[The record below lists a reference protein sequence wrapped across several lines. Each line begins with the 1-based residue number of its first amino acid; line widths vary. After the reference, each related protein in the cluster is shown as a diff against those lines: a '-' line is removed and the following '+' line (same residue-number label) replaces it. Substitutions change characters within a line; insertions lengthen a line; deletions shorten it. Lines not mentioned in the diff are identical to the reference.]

1 MKADIETLARF
12 YGGGEI
18 VDTAWRGINP
28 AKAPPEYF
36 RCTDEL
42 LSLAQRIGI
51 MADNGRSNIL
61 SRRAP
66 IGRHNNGR
74 RVIRKKLED

>member
-18 VDTAWRGINP
+18 VDTAWRGIDP
-28 AKAPPEYF
+28 AKAPEYF
-36 RCTDEL
+36 RFTDEL

-51 MADNGRSNIL
+51 LEGNGRSNIL

-74 RVIRKKLED
+74 RVIRKKLDD

>member
-12 YGGGEI
+12 YSQGEI
-18 VDTAWRGINP
+18 VDRAWRGIDP
-28 AKAPPEYF
+28 TKAPPEYF
-36 RCTDEL
+36 RYTPALEL
-42 LSLAQRIGI
+42 LAQRIGI
-51 MADNGRSNIL
+51 LPDNGRSNIL

-74 RVIRKKLED
+74 RVLRKKLDD

>member
-1 MKADIETLARF
+1 MKNDVETLARF
-12 YGGGEI
+12 YSQGEI
-18 VDTAWRGINP
+18 VDTAWRGIDS

-36 RCTDEL
+36 RFTEEL
-42 LSLAQRIGI
+42 QSLAQRIGI
-51 MADNGRSNIL
+51 LADNGRSNIL

-74 RVIRKKLED
+74 RVLRKKLED